1 MTSRFEILNNGH
13 RAMTPLAHWYAIIDN
28 DVILDIQNKVIHEI
42 LHNRSCLIKWAPMH
56 EQVTMFQKLL
66 SHIFEQYANV
76 QDDGYISDE
85 DIEEYLETFMPRPR
99 IIPTDVQGPVQPQQP
114 EVAQVQPH
122 RNTEQRLEQG
132 LHQIRRVLFP
142 SEIEPE
148 DEPMPLDGINLND
161 ESVYIPNDSPEWLDE
176 PSPDRH
182 LCIHDEHQDR
192 CEHFRAPPHL
202 DPTVTYDNPSG
213 FMSLQ
218 DLEDMN
224 ILADIESSVV
234 MMSFQTSSNEHL

>member
-1 MTSRFEILNNGH
+1 MTSRFEIWNNVH

-28 DVILDIQNKVIHEI
+28 DIILDIQNKVIHEI
-42 LHNRSCLIKWAPMH
+42 LHDRSCLIKWAPMH
-56 EQVTMFQKLL
+56 KQVTMLQKLL
-66 SHIFEQYANV
+66 SHIFEQYADV

-85 DIEEYLETFMPRPR
+85 DIEEYPETFMPRPR
-99 IIPTDVQGPVQPQQP
+99 MMPMDVQGPVQPQQP

-132 LHQIRRVLFP
+132 LRQIRTVLFP
-142 SEIEPE
+142 LEIEPE
-148 DEPMPLDGINLND
+148 DEPMLLDGINLND

-182 LCIHDEHQDR
+182 LCIHNEHQDG
-192 CEHFRAPPHL
+192 CEHFRAPPHP

-224 ILADIESSVV
+224 ILADIKFSSDD
-234 MMSFQTSSNEHL
+234 ELPDLI